1 MPNINSLPVV
11 HTGTNT
17 TYFVVTDSQIT
28 KRFSYSDLSAQ
39 LAAGIGIIVTG
50 PQGPSGASGPSGAA
64 GCVGPSGPIGPS
76 GLPGFGY
83 GGPSGP
89 TGAQGY
95 QGTQGYQGPTGTQGY
110 QGPSGAQG
118 YQGTQGYQG
127 FQGCSSL
134 ITSCLSFNQGYMVM
148 PTATPSCGIQDVVV
162 QYGGSVSGFSTTTVY
177 TQPIVPPFANAMTT
191 VVMSPFYTGQ
201 SVAVPVI
208 TNMQPTSFS
217 WTFHVVQGTVS
228 PPYLFNW
235 IAIGY

>member
-89 TGAQGY
+89 T
-95 QGTQGYQGPTGTQGY
+95 
-110 QGPSGAQG
+110 GAQG

>member
-1 MPNINSLPVV
+1 MPNVNTLPLVQ
-11 HTGTNT
+11 TGTCA

-28 KRFSYSDLSAQ
+28 KRFSYSALSTQ
-39 LAAGIGIIVTG
+39 LAEGIGIIAT
-50 PQGPSGASGPSGAA
+50 GPSGPSGTPGPSGSAGCIGPSGPSGPSGA
-64 GCVGPSGPIGPS
+64 
-76 GLPGFGY
+76 PGFGY

-95 QGTQGYQGPTGTQGY
+95 QGYTGYQGLTGTQGY

-118 YQGTQGYQG
+118 LQGVTGAQG
-127 FQGCSSL
+127 FQGCSSV
-134 ITSCLSFNQGYMVM
+134 ITSCLTTNQGYMVM
-148 PTATPSCGIQDVVV
+148 PTETLSCGPQNVVV

-191 VVMSPFYTGQ
+191 VVMTPFHVGN

-208 TNMQPTSFS
+208 TNMQATSFS